1 MTTKRER
8 LIATMTNK
16 TERII
21 EEYADQEQLQL
32 SYQYDDCIL
41 GVLSDGRL
49 VYSVFKILKIL
60 QQDMSYEDALDHF
73 YYNFDGSKGD
83 TMPVYMFNLE
93 DYDEV

>member
-1 MTTKRER
+1 
-8 LIATMTNK
+8 MTNK
-16 TERII
+16 TEHLIA
-21 EEYADQEQLQL
+21 EYADQDQLQL
-32 SYQYDDCIL
+32 SYQYDDCII
-41 GVLSDGRL
+41 GVLSDGRI
-49 VYSVFKILKIL
+49 VYSVFKILNIL

>member
-1 MTTKRER
+1 
-8 LIATMTNK
+8 MTNK
-16 TERII
+16 TEHLIA
-21 EEYADQEQLQL
+21 EYADQEQLQL
-32 SYQYDDCIL
+32 SYQYDDCII
-41 GVLSDGRL
+41 GVLSDGRI

-60 QQDMSYEDALDHF
+60 QQDMTYEDALDHF

>member
-1 MTTKRER
+1 
-8 LIATMTNK
+8 MTNK
-16 TERII
+16 TEHLIA
-21 EEYADQEQLQL
+21 EYADQEQLQL
-32 SYQYDDCIL
+32 SYQYDDCII
-41 GVLSDGRL
+41 GVLSDGRI
-49 VYSVFKILKIL
+49 VYSVFKILNIL

>member
-1 MTTKRER
+1 
-8 LIATMTNK
+8 MTNK
-16 TERII
+16 TEHLIA
-21 EEYADQEQLQL
+21 EYADQDQLQL
-32 SYQYDDCIL
+32 SYQYDDCIV
-41 GVLSDGRL
+41 GVLSDGRI

-93 DYDEV
+93 DYDE

>member
-32 SYQYDDCIL
+32 SYQYDDCIV
-41 GVLSDGRL
+41 GVLSDGRI

>member
-1 MTTKRER
+1 
-8 LIATMTNK
+8 MTNK
-16 TERII
+16 TEHLIA
-21 EEYADQEQLQL
+21 EYADQDQLQL
-32 SYQYDDCIL
+32 SYQYDDCII
-41 GVLSDGRL
+41 GVLSDGRI

>member
-1 MTTKRER
+1 
-8 LIATMTNK
+8 MTNK
-16 TERII
+16 TEHLIA
-21 EEYADQEQLQL
+21 EYADQKQLQL
-32 SYQYDDCIL
+32 SYQYDDCII
-41 GVLSDGRL
+41 GVLSDGRI